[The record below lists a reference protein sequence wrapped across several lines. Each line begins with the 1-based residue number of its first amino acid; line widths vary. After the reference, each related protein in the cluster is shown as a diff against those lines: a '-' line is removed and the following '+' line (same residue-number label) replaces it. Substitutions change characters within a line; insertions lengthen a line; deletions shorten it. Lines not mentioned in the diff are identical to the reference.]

1 MQTRQYPRT
10 SVQAFPKTTEY
21 ACAVE
26 RSSRGRDAWLDPV
39 CWIGSIFLFAL
50 AFSAPYWWRL
60 L

>member
-26 RSSRGRDAWLDPV
+26 RPGRRIDIA
-39 CWIGSIFLFAL
+39 CWILSGVLFAL
-50 AFSAPYWWRL
+50 AMSAPYLWRL
-60 L
+60 LP